1 MFYKFKMFYKL
12 KEWCLLK
19 ASSIVRLLRGEVS
32 TASLIKQGLTVG
44 SNFSRQGGGKNRRF
58 ISFSD

>member
-1 MFYKFKMFYKL
+1 MFYKL

>member
-1 MFYKFKMFYKL
+1 MFYKL

-32 TASLIKQGLTVG
+32 TASLIKQELTVG
-44 SNFSRQGGGKNRRF
+44 SNFSRQGGDKNRRF